1 MVICCLLPV
10 AVLGIFLAFGFT
22 GRSFTFLLFLLCPLS
37 HLFLMRGHGKSE
49 KNHH

>member
-10 AVLGIFLAFGFT
+10 VALGIFLAFGFT
-22 GRSFTFLLFLLCPLS
+22 GRSLFFLLILLCPLS
-37 HLFLMRGHGKSE
+37 HLFLMRGHGKGE